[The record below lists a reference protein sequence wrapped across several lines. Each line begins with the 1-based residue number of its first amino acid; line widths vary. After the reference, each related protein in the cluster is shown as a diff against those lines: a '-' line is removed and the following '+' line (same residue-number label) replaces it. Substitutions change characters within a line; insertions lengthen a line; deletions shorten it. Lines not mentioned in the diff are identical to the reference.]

1 MDAWWN
7 PGKLILVRIY
17 IYGNVDKNIYQENIM
32 KNNLIKYN
40 NSLMQLIR
48 IFTWINKRL
57 NLKDKNRLS

>member
-17 IYGNVDKNIYQENIM
+17 IYVNVDKNIYQENIM

-57 NLKDKNRLS
+57 NVKDKNRLS

>member
-1 MDAWWN
+1 
-7 PGKLILVRIY
+7 VRIY
-17 IYGNVDKNIYQENIM
+17 IYVNVDKNIYQENII